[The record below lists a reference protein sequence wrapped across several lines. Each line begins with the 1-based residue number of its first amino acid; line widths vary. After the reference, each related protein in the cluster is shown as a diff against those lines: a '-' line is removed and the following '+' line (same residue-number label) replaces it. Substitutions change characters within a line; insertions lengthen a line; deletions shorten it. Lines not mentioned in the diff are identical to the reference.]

1 MEVVNKDLERYPW
14 ERIKKWDYIVIAV
27 AAEYHRKYDMV
38 ELEDIKQSL
47 YKWFLEHPN
56 KLNEWEAISDKDAK
70 NLIYRSLRNDALDY
84 CLEWKAKSIG
94 YETSDIFFYESD
106 VIEALLPSVLRGEF
120 GVSHKLNLVGP
131 SKPPAP
137 AEGGNMMVMMI
148 EIDKAYRKLSTE
160 DRTVLFYRYAESMDY
175 GDVATEMNLGSED
188 AARMRHNRAVKK
200 LITRIGGFRPW
211 SDRDSR
217 NEETESPDKVVESD
231 NYPEDNDRD
240 KNTDEDELT

>member
-1 MEVVNKDLERYPW
+1 MVDDKHLEW
-14 ERIKKWDYIVIAV
+14 NRIEKWDYIVVAV
-27 AAEYHRKYDMV
+27 ASEYHRKYDMV
-38 ELEDIKQSL
+38 ELQDIKQSL

-56 KLNEWEAISDKDAK
+56 KLNEWEAIGEKDAK
-70 NLIYRSLRNDALDY
+70 NLIYRCLRNDALDY
-84 CLEWKAKSIG
+84 CLEWKAKSTG
-94 YETSDIFFYESD
+94 YETSDVFFYEAD
-106 VIEALLPSVLRGEF
+106 IIEALLPSVLRGEF

-211 SDRDSR
+211 SDKDFDDKPSDITDE
-217 NEETESPDKVVESD
+217 NPTIPPDETS
-231 NYPEDNDRD
+231 EDGDTQR
-240 KNTDEDELT
+240 TDED

>member
-1 MEVVNKDLERYPW
+1 VVNKDLERYPW
-14 ERIKKWDYIVIAV
+14 ERIEKWDYIVIAV

-56 KLNEWEAISDKDAK
+56 KLNEWEAIGEKDAK
-70 NLIYRSLRNDALDY
+70 NLIYRCLRNDALDY
-84 CLEWKAKSIG
+84 CLEWKAKSVG
-94 YETSDIFFYESD
+94 YETSDVFFYEAD
-106 VIEALLPSVLRGEF
+106 IIEALLPSVLRGEF

-211 SDRDSR
+211 SDKDFDKKEDDS
-217 NEETESPDKVVESD
+217 SD
-231 NYPEDNDRD
+231 NLQAIEPHEPNEDRD
-240 KNTDEDELT
+240 EHGSDE

>member
-1 MEVVNKDLERYPW
+1 MVNKDLERYPW
-14 ERIKKWDYIVIAV
+14 ERIKKWDYIVVAV
-27 AAEYHRKYDMV
+27 ASEYHRKYDMV
-38 ELEDIKQSL
+38 ELDDIKQSL

-56 KLNEWEAISDKDAK
+56 KLNEWEAIGEKDAK
-70 NLIYRSLRNDALDY
+70 NLIYRCLRNDALDY
-84 CLEWKAKSIG
+84 CLEWKAKSVG
-94 YETSDIFFYESD
+94 YETSDVFFYESD
-106 VIEALLPSVLRGEF
+106 IIEALLPSVLRGEF

-211 SDRDSR
+211 SDKDFEKNNRD
-217 NEETESPDKVVESD
+217 NEPQESELVEHQ
-231 NYPEDNDRD
+231 
-240 KNTDEDELT
+240 DENREESGAEQDE

>member
-1 MEVVNKDLERYPW
+1 MVDKNHLNW
-14 ERIKKWDYIVIAV
+14 ERIEKWDYIVVAV
-27 AAEYHRKYDMV
+27 ASEYHKKYDMV

-56 KLNEWEAISDKDAK
+56 KLNEWESIGKKDAK

-84 CLEWKAKSIG
+84 CLEWKAKSTG
-94 YETSDIFFYESD
+94 YETSDVFFYEAD
-106 VIEALLPSVLRGEF
+106 IIEALLPSVLRGEF

-211 SDRDSR
+211 SDKDFDDKPTDST
-217 NEETESPDKVVESD
+217 EENPTIPPDDSSE
-231 NYPEDNDRD
+231 DRD
-240 KNTDEDELT
+240 TQRTDED

>member
-1 MEVVNKDLERYPW
+1 MVNKDLERYPW
-14 ERIKKWDYIVIAV
+14 ERIEKWDYIVVAV

-56 KLNEWEAISDKDAK
+56 KLNEWEAIGEKDAK
-70 NLIYRSLRNDALDY
+70 NLIYRCLRNDALDY
-84 CLEWKAKSIG
+84 CLEWKAKSVG
-94 YETSDIFFYESD
+94 YETSDVFFYESD
-106 VIEALLPSVLRGEF
+106 IIEALLPSVLRGEF

-211 SDRDSR
+211 SDKDFD
-217 NEETESPDKVVESD
+217 NNTQEDKAPETELIEKDEEQGE
-231 NYPEDNDRD
+231 EDGSR
-240 KNTDEDELT
+240 ED

>member
-1 MEVVNKDLERYPW
+1 MVDKNHLNW
-14 ERIKKWDYIVIAV
+14 ERIEKWDYIVVAV
-27 AAEYHRKYDMV
+27 ASEYHKKYDMV

-56 KLNEWEAISDKDAK
+56 KLNEWESIGKKDAK

-84 CLEWKAKSIG
+84 CLEWKAKSTG
-94 YETSDIFFYESD
+94 YETSDVFFYEAD
-106 VIEALLPSVLRGEF
+106 IIEALLPSVLRGEF

-211 SDRDSR
+211 SDKDFDDKPTDST
-217 NEETESPDKVVESD
+217 EENPTIPPDESSE
-231 NYPEDNDRD
+231 DRD
-240 KNTDEDELT
+240 TQRADED

>member
-1 MEVVNKDLERYPW
+1 MVDNTHLEW
-14 ERIKKWDYIVIAV
+14 KRIEKWDYIVTAV
-27 AAEYHRKYDMV
+27 ASEYHRKYDMV

-56 KLNEWEAISDKDAK
+56 KLNEWESIGEKDAK
-70 NLIYRSLRNDALDY
+70 NLIYRCLRNDALDY
-84 CLEWKAKSIG
+84 CLEWKANSTG
-94 YETSDIFFYESD
+94 YETSDVFFYEAD
-106 VIEALLPSVLRGEF
+106 IIEALLPSVLRGEF

-175 GDVATEMNLGSED
+175 GDVATEMGLGSDD

-211 SDRDSR
+211 SDKDFDKKVDDS
-217 NEETESPDKVVESD
+217 SD
-231 NYPEDNDRD
+231 NLDTVIPHEPEENGY
-240 KNTDEDELT
+240 TDGSDE

>member
-1 MEVVNKDLERYPW
+1 MVDNKHLEW
-14 ERIKKWDYIVIAV
+14 KRIEKWDYIVVAV
-27 AAEYHRKYDMV
+27 ASEYHRKYDMV

-56 KLNEWEAISDKDAK
+56 KLNEWESIGEKDAK
-70 NLIYRSLRNDALDY
+70 NLIYRCLRNDALDY
-84 CLEWKAKSIG
+84 CLEWKANSTG
-94 YETSDIFFYESD
+94 YETSDVFFYESD
-106 VIEALLPSVLRGEF
+106 IVEALLPSVLRGEF

-175 GDVATEMNLGSED
+175 GDIATEMSLSSED
-188 AARMRHNRAVKK
+188 AARMRHNRAIKK
-200 LITRIGGFRPW
+200 LIIRIGGFRPW
-211 SDRDSR
+211 SDKDFPKGKEDGENNLEPEEVKEQEEKRDEEWA
-217 NEETESPDKVVESD
+217 NED
-231 NYPEDNDRD
+231 
-240 KNTDEDELT
+240 

>member
-1 MEVVNKDLERYPW
+1 MVNKDLERYPW
-14 ERIKKWDYIVIAV
+14 ERIEKWDYIVIAV

-56 KLNEWEAISDKDAK
+56 KLNEWEAIGDKDAK
-70 NLIYRSLRNDALDY
+70 NLIYRCLRNDALDY
-84 CLEWKAKSIG
+84 CLEWKAKSVG
-94 YETSDIFFYESD
+94 YETSDVFFYEAD
-106 VIEALLPSVLRGEF
+106 IIEALLPSVLRGEF

-211 SDRDSR
+211 SDKDFD
-217 NEETESPDKVVESD
+217 NNTQEDKAPETELIEKDEEQGE
-231 NYPEDNDRD
+231 EDGSR
-240 KNTDEDELT
+240 ED

>member
-1 MEVVNKDLERYPW
+1 MVDNTHLEW
-14 ERIKKWDYIVIAV
+14 KRIEKWDYIVTAV
-27 AAEYHRKYDMV
+27 ASEYHRKYDMV

-56 KLNEWEAISDKDAK
+56 KLNEWEAIGEKDAK
-70 NLIYRSLRNDALDY
+70 NLIYRCLRNDALDY
-84 CLEWKAKSIG
+84 CLEWKAKSVG
-94 YETSDIFFYESD
+94 YETSDVFFYEAD
-106 VIEALLPSVLRGEF
+106 IIEALLPSVLRGEF

-211 SDRDSR
+211 LDKDFD
-217 NEETESPDKVVESD
+217 NNTTEEPNKLID
-231 NYPEDNDRD
+231 EDNH
-240 KNTDEDELT
+240 TDENKWSEDSESSTE

>member
-1 MEVVNKDLERYPW
+1 MVNKDLERYPW
-14 ERIKKWDYIVIAV
+14 ERIEKWDYIVVAV

-38 ELEDIKQSL
+38 ELADIKQSL

-56 KLNEWEAISDKDAK
+56 KLNEWEAIGEKDAK
-70 NLIYRSLRNDALDY
+70 NLIYRCLRNDALDY
-84 CLEWKAKSIG
+84 CLEWKAKSVG
-94 YETSDIFFYESD
+94 YETSDVFFYEAD
-106 VIEALLPSVLRGEF
+106 IIEALLPSVLRGEF

-175 GDVATEMNLGSED
+175 GDVAIEMNLGSDD

-211 SDRDSR
+211 LDKDFDSKSEDTKEE
-217 NEETESPDKVVESD
+217 NETVPPDESSEYGSVER
-231 NYPEDNDRD
+231 E
-240 KNTDEDELT
+240 EGF

>member
-1 MEVVNKDLERYPW
+1 MVDNKHLEW
-14 ERIKKWDYIVIAV
+14 QRIQRWDYIVVAV
-27 AAEYHRKYDMV
+27 ASEYHKKYDMV

-56 KLNEWEAISDKDAK
+56 KLNEWESIGEKDAK

-84 CLEWKAKSIG
+84 CLEWKSKSVG
-94 YETSDIFFYESD
+94 YETSDVFFYEAD
-106 VIEALLPSVLRGEF
+106 IIEALLPSVLRGEF

-211 SDRDSR
+211 SDKDFDEKSK
-217 NEETESPDKVVESD
+217 DVENNYEPVEPHEQKEDGDTDRSD
-231 NYPEDNDRD
+231 E
-240 KNTDEDELT
+240 

>member
-1 MEVVNKDLERYPW
+1 MVNKDLERYPW
-14 ERIKKWDYIVIAV
+14 ERIEKWDYIVVAV

-56 KLNEWEAISDKDAK
+56 KLNEWEAIGEKDAK
-70 NLIYRSLRNDALDY
+70 NLIYRCLRNDALDY
-84 CLEWKAKSIG
+84 CLEWKAKSVG
-94 YETSDIFFYESD
+94 YETSDVFFYESD
-106 VIEALLPSVLRGEF
+106 IIEALLPSVLRGEF

-211 SDRDSR
+211 SDKDFD
-217 NEETESPDKVVESD
+217 NNTQKDKAPETELIEKDEEQGE
-231 NYPEDNDRD
+231 EDGSR
-240 KNTDEDELT
+240 ED

>member
-1 MEVVNKDLERYPW
+1 MVNKDLERYPW
-14 ERIKKWDYIVIAV
+14 GRIEKWDYIVVAV

-56 KLNEWEAISDKDAK
+56 KLNEWESIGEKDAK

-84 CLEWKAKSIG
+84 CLEWKSKSIG
-94 YETSDIFFYESD
+94 YETSDVFFYEAD
-106 VIEALLPSVLRGEF
+106 IIEALLPSVLRGEF

-175 GDVATEMNLGSED
+175 GDVATEMNLGSDD

-211 SDRDSR
+211 SDKDFDDKPTDST
-217 NEETESPDKVVESD
+217 EENPTIPPDDSSE
-231 NYPEDNDRD
+231 DRD
-240 KNTDEDELT
+240 TQRTDED

>member
-1 MEVVNKDLERYPW
+1 LEVVDNTHLEW
-14 ERIKKWDYIVIAV
+14 KRIEKWDYIVVAV
-27 AAEYHRKYDMV
+27 ASEYHRKYDMV

-47 YKWFLEHPN
+47 YQWFLEHPN
-56 KLNEWEAISDKDAK
+56 KLNEWESIGEKDAK
-70 NLIYRSLRNDALDY
+70 NLIYRCLRNDALDY
-84 CLEWKAKSIG
+84 CLEWKANSTG
-94 YETSDIFFYESD
+94 YETSDVFFYETD
-106 VIEALLPSVLRGEF
+106 IIEALLPSVLRGEF

-175 GDVATEMNLGSED
+175 GDVATEMGLGSDD

-211 SDRDSR
+211 SDKDFDKKVDDS
-217 NEETESPDKVVESD
+217 SD
-231 NYPEDNDRD
+231 NLDTVIPHEPEENGY
-240 KNTDEDELT
+240 TDGSDE

>member
-1 MEVVNKDLERYPW
+1 
-14 ERIKKWDYIVIAV
+14 
-27 AAEYHRKYDMV
+27 MV

-56 KLNEWEAISDKDAK
+56 KLNEWESIGEKDAK
-70 NLIYRSLRNDALDY
+70 NLIYRCLRNDALDY
-84 CLEWKAKSIG
+84 CLEWKANSTG
-94 YETSDIFFYESD
+94 YETSDVFFYETD
-106 VIEALLPSVLRGEF
+106 IIEALLPSVLRGEF

-175 GDVATEMNLGSED
+175 GDVATEMGLGSDD

-211 SDRDSR
+211 SDKDFDKKVDDS
-217 NEETESPDKVVESD
+217 SD
-231 NYPEDNDRD
+231 NLDTVIPHEPEENGY
-240 KNTDEDELT
+240 TDGSDE